1 MRHRNT
7 GLGWLALSAL
17 LATGCGRGQAGPTAP
32 PPLPVAVAA
41 VTQQDVPLYAEWI
54 ASTDGAVNATIRAQV
69 QGYLVSQRYRE
80 GDLVEKGQLLFEI
93 DARPFQAT
101 LSHAEATLSQSEAAE
116 QQAVAALH
124 QAEAT
129 LEQSKA
135 DVAKQEALWVNAKAN
150 YDRFKELVGRGAV
163 AKKDV
168 DDATGAERATYAA
181 GAAAKANVTAAEA
194 AIGVQR
200 AAIAAARAAIAAA
213 RASAEKARVDLGFTK
228 IVAPVTG
235 IAGIA
240 KAQIGDLVGPPPGS
254 TEELTTVSSVDP
266 IKVYVPMSEQEYLTR
281 ARHGQGS
288 TGETLEL
295 TLADGSRHPQTG
307 RIAFTDRQADVQTGT
322 IKVAVLFP
330 NPGNILRPGQFARVR
345 AQRSVKTG
353 ALLVPQRAV
362 MEQQGSYQV
371 AVVGADQKVDI
382 RPVKVGQQVGSLWV
396 IDEGVRPGEQVI
408 VEGLQKVRPG
418 MAVTAQPY
426 AAPAPASSAPVPA
439 SSGSASSPA
448 TPASQAKR

>member
-7 GLGWLALSAL
+7 GLGWLALGAL
-17 LATGCGRGQAGPTAP
+17 LATGCGQEQAGPTAP
-32 PPLPVAVAA
+32 PPPPVAV
-41 VTQQDVPLYAEWI
+41 VEVLQKDVPVYSEWI
-54 ASTDGAVNATIRAQV
+54 ASTDGMVNAVIRAQV
-69 QGYLVSQRYRE
+69 QGYLVAQRYRE
-80 GDLVEKGQLLFEI
+80 GDPVEKGQLLFEI

-135 DVAKQEALWVNAKAN
+135 DVAKQEALWVSAKAN

-163 AKKDV
+163 AQKDV

-181 GAAAKANVTAAEA
+181 VAAANANVTAAAA

-213 RASAEKARVDLGFTK
+213 RAAAEKSRVDLGFTR
-228 IVAPVTG
+228 ILSPVTG

-240 KAQIGDLVGPPPGS
+240 KAQVGNLVGPGS
-254 TEELTTVSSVDP
+254 VEELTTVSSVDP
-266 IKVYVPMSEQEYLTR
+266 IKVYVPMSEQEYLAG
-281 ARHGQGS
+281 ARKGHDTAGGPI
-288 TGETLEL
+288 EL

-307 RIAFTDRQADVQTGT
+307 RIAFADRQVDVQTGT

-330 NPGNILRPGQFARVR
+330 NPGNVLRPGQFARVR

-382 RPVKVGQQVGSLWV
+382 RPVKVGQQVG
-396 IDEGVRPGEQVI
+396 G
-408 VEGLQKVRPG
+408 
-418 MAVTAQPY
+418 AV
-426 AAPAPASSAPVPA
+426 
-439 SSGSASSPA
+439 GH
-448 TPASQAKR
+448 

>member
-7 GLGWLALSAL
+7 GLCWLALSAL
-17 LATGCGRGQAGPTAP
+17 LATGCGQGQAGPTVP

-41 VTQQDVPLYAEWI
+41 VTQQDVPVYSEWI
-54 ASTDGAVNATIRAQV
+54 ASTDGMVNAVIRAQV
-69 QGYLVSQRYRE
+69 QGYLVAQRYHE
-80 GDLVEKGQLLFEI
+80 GDLVEQGQLLFEI
-93 DARPFQAT
+93 DPRPFQAA
-101 LSHAEATLSQSEAAE
+101 LNQAEAAE
-116 QQAVAALH
+116 QQATAALT

-135 DVAKQEALWVNAKAN
+135 EVVRQEALWVNAKAN

-163 AKKDV
+163 SQKDV
-168 DDATGAERATYAA
+168 DDATGVERST
-181 GAAAKANVTAAEA
+181 AAAVAAARANVTAAQA
-194 AIGVQR
+194 AIGAQR
-200 AAIAAARAAIAAA
+200 ATIAAGRAA
-213 RASAEKARVDLGFTK
+213 AEKARVDLGFTR
-228 IVAPVTG
+228 IVSPVTG

-240 KAQIGDLVGPPPGS
+240 KAQIGNLVGPGS
-254 TEELTTVSSVDP
+254 VDELTTVSRVDP
-266 IKVYVPMSEQEYLTR
+266 LKVYVPMSEQEYLAGAR
-281 ARHGQGS
+281 AGRDTAGGPI
-288 TGETLEL
+288 EL

-307 RIAFTDRQADVQTGT
+307 RIAFADRQVDVQTGT

-330 NPGNILRPGQFARVR
+330 NPGNFLRPGQFARVR

-396 IDEGVRPGEQVI
+396 IDEGVRPGERVI

-426 AAPAPASSAPVPA
+426 AAPATASAAPVPA

>member
-1 MRHRNT
+1 MRYRNT
-7 GLGWLALSAL
+7 GLGWLALGAL
-17 LATGCGRGQAGPTAP
+17 LATGCGQRQAGPTAP

-41 VTQQDVPLYAEWI
+41 VTQQDVPVYAEWI

-101 LSHAEATLSQSEAAE
+101 LSQAEAAE
-116 QQAVAALH
+116 QQAVAALS

-129 LEQSKA
+129 LEQAKA
-135 DVAKQEALWVNAKAN
+135 DVAKQEALWVTAKAN

-163 AKKDV
+163 SQKDV
-168 DDATGAERATYAA
+168 DDATGAERATHAA
-181 GAAAKANVTAAEA
+181 VAAAKANVIAAQA

-200 AAIAAARAAIAAA
+200 AAIAAARAA
-213 RASAEKARVDLGFTK
+213 AEKARVDLSFTK
-228 IVAPVTG
+228 ILSPVTG

-266 IKVYVPMSEQEYLTR
+266 IKVYVPMSEQEYLAR
-281 ARHGQGS
+281 ARQGKES
-288 TGETLEL
+288 AGGPIEL

-330 NPGNILRPGQFARVR
+330 NPGNVLRPGQFARVR

-371 AVVGADQKVDI
+371 A
-382 RPVKVGQQVGSLWV
+382 
-396 IDEGVRPGEQVI
+396 
-408 VEGLQKVRPG
+408 
-418 MAVTAQPY
+418 
-426 AAPAPASSAPVPA
+426 
-439 SSGSASSPA
+439 
-448 TPASQAKR
+448 

>member
-1 MRHRNT
+1 MRHWNT
-7 GLGWLALSAL
+7 GLGWLALGVL
-17 LATGCGRGQAGPTAP
+17 LVTGCGQGQSGPTAP
-32 PPLPVAVAA
+32 PPLPVAVAT
-41 VTQQDVPLYAEWI
+41 VTQQDVPVYAEWI

-93 DARPFQAT
+93 DARPFRAT
-101 LSHAEATLSQSEAAE
+101 LSHAEAAE
-116 QQAVAALH
+116 QQAVAALS

-129 LEQSKA
+129 LEQAKA
-135 DVAKQEALWVNAKAN
+135 DVAKQEALWVTAKAN

-163 AKKDV
+163 SQKDV
-168 DDATGAERATYAA
+168 DDATGAERATYA
-181 GAAAKANVTAAEA
+181 GVTAAKANVTAAQA
-194 AIGVQR
+194 AIAVQR
-200 AAIAAARAAIAAA
+200 AAIAAARAA
-213 RASAEKARVDLGFTK
+213 AEKARVDLGFTR

-266 IKVYVPMSEQEYLTR
+266 IKVYVPMSEQEYLAA
-281 ARHGQGS
+281 ARQGRDKA
-288 TGETLEL
+288 TGPIEL

-307 RIAFTDRQADVQTGT
+307 RIAFADRQVDVQTGT

-330 NPGNILRPGQFARVR
+330 NPGNVVRPGQFARVR
-345 AQRSVKTG
+345 AQRSVKAG

-371 AVVGADQKVDI
+371 AVVGADQKVDM

-396 IDEGVRPGEQVI
+396 IDDGVRPGERVI

-418 MAVTAQPY
+418 MVVAAAPY
-426 AAPAPASSAPVPA
+426 APPATASPTKEPSNPT
-439 SSGSASSPA
+439 PA
-448 TPASQAKR
+448 TPVHQAKR

>member
-7 GLGWLALSAL
+7 GLGWLALGAL
-17 LATGCGRGQAGPTAP
+17 LAAGCGQGQKGPTAP
-32 PPLPVAVAA
+32 PPPPVEV
-41 VTQQDVPLYAEWI
+41 VEVLQKDVPVYSEWI

-80 GDLVEKGQLLFEI
+80 GDLVERGQLLFEI

-101 LSHAEATLSQSEAAE
+101 LSHAEAAE
-116 QQAVAALH
+116 QQAVAALS

-163 AKKDV
+163 AQKDV
-168 DDATGAERATYAA
+168 DDATGAERATAA
-181 GAAAKANVTAAEA
+181 AVTAAKANVTAAQA
-194 AIGVQR
+194 AIAVQR
-200 AAIAAARAAIAAA
+200 AAIAAARAA
-213 RASAEKARVDLGFTK
+213 AEKARVDLGFTK
-228 IVAPVTG
+228 IVAPVSG

-254 TEELTTVSSVDP
+254 TEELTTVSMVDP
-266 IKVYVPMSEQEYLTR
+266 IKVYVPMSEQEYLAR
-281 ARHGQGS
+281 ARQGHD
-288 TGETLEL
+288 TAGGPIEL

-307 RIAFTDRQADVQTGT
+307 RIAFADRQVDVQTGT

-330 NPGNILRPGQFARVR
+330 NPGNVLRPGQFARVR

-382 RPVKVGQQVGSLWV
+382 RPVKVGQQVGALWV
-396 IDEGVRPGEQVI
+396 IDDGVRPGEQVI

-426 AAPAPASSAPVPA
+426 AT
-439 SSGSASSPA
+439 PA

>member
-1 MRHRNT
+1 MRHPYT
-7 GLGWLALSAL
+7 GLGWLALGAL
-17 LATGCGRGQAGPTAP
+17 LATGCGQGQAGPTAP

-41 VTQQDVPLYAEWI
+41 VAQQDVPVYAEWI

-101 LSHAEATLSQSEAAE
+101 LSHAEAAE
-116 QQAVAALH
+116 QQAVAALS

-135 DVAKQEALWVNAKAN
+135 DVAKHEALWVTAKAN

-163 AKKDV
+163 SQKDV
-168 DDATGAERATYAA
+168 DDATGAERATAA
-181 GAAAKANVTAAEA
+181 AVSAAKANVIAAQA

-200 AAIAAARAAIAAA
+200 AAIAAARAA
-213 RASAEKARVDLGFTK
+213 AEKARVDLGFTK
-228 IVAPVTG
+228 IFAPVTG

-266 IKVYVPMSEQEYLTR
+266 IKVYVPMSEQEYLAR
-281 ARHGQGS
+281 ARQGRD
-288 TGETLEL
+288 TAGGPIEL
-295 TLADGSRHPQTG
+295 TLADGSRHAQTG
-307 RIAFTDRQADVQTGT
+307 RIAFADRQVDVQTGT

-330 NPGNILRPGQFARVR
+330 NPGNVLRPGQFARVR
-345 AQRSVKTG
+345 AQRSVKAG

-371 AVVGADQKVDI
+371 AVVGEDQKVDI
-382 RPVKVGQQVGSLWV
+382 RPVKVGQQVGGQWV
-396 IDEGVRPGEQVI
+396 IDEGVRPGERVI

-418 MAVTAQPY
+418 MVVAAAPY
-426 AAPAPASSAPVPA
+426 APPAAASPTKEPSTAT
-439 SSGSASSPA
+439 PA
-448 TPASQAKR
+448 TPVHQAKR